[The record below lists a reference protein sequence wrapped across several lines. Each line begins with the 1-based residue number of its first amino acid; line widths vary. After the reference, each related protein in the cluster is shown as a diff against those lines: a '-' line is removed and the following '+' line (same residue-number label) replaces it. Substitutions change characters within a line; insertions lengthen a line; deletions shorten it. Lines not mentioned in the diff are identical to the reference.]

1 MAEFWQVPYRTPRQP
16 LLARNVVVT
25 SQPLAAQAGLR
36 MLQEGGNAVDAAVAA
51 AITLTV
57 VEPTGNGVG
66 SDAFA
71 QVWDGTQLQGINGSG
86 RSPAAWSAEHFSRYE
101 SMPLLGWDA
110 VTVPGAVSVWAA
122 LSRRFGVLPFAT
134 LFRTAIEY
142 ARQGFPV
149 APITAHRWRETAA
162 TFREFPEFCRVFLPG
177 GAPPSPGDL
186 VRFPELA
193 ETLEELAA
201 TDGESL
207 YRGSLAERICRCA
220 EQQGGLLSSDDLA
233 GHQPLWV
240 SPLAID
246 YRGYTLHE
254 LPPNGQGLAAL
265 LALGILERF
274 DLAGE
279 PVDSAGSVHLQAEA
293 MKLAFADV
301 FNYLAD
307 PQAMRIDG
315 SLLLDP
321 AYLDERARL
330 IDRWQASFPGPGLPA
345 EPGTVYLAAA
355 DERGMMVSLIQSN
368 YFGFGSGI
376 VVPGTGISLHNRGA
390 GFTLET
396 GHPNQVAGGKRPFHT
411 IIPAFVT
418 KAGRPF
424 MAFGVMGAHMQAQGH
439 VQMMT
444 RTFDY
449 RQHPQA
455 ASDAPRWQVNHD
467 LSLSIEDGFA
477 LDVAEQ
483 LARRG
488 HRIVSGVPTH
498 VFGGAQLIRR
508 MEDGWYLAGS
518 DHRKDGQAVGF

>member
-1 MAEFWQVPYRTPRQP
+1 MADFWQIPYRTPRQP
-16 LLARNVVVT
+16 LLARNVVAT

-66 SDAFA
+66 SDAFV
-71 QVWDGTQLQGINGSG
+71 QVWDGTQLHGINGSG
-86 RSPAAWSAEHFSRYE
+86 RSPAAWSAEHFSRYDT
-101 SMPLLGWDA
+101 MPLLGWDA

-122 LSRRFGVLPFAT
+122 LSKRFGVLPFAT
-134 LFRTAIEY
+134 LFRAGIDY

-149 APITAHRWRETAA
+149 APITAHRWREMAD

-177 GAPPSPGDL
+177 GSPPSPGTL

-193 ETLEELAA
+193 ETLEELAL
-201 TDGESL
+201 TDGESF
-207 YRGSLAERICRCA
+207 YRGALAERICRCA
-220 EQQGGLLSSDDLA
+220 NEQGGLLSNDDLA

-254 LPPNGQGLAAL
+254 LPPNGQGVAAL
-265 LALGILERF
+265 LALGLLERF
-274 DLAGE
+274 DLAAE
-279 PVDSAGSVHLQAEA
+279 PVDSPGSIHLQAEA

-301 FNYLAD
+301 FQHLAD
-307 PQAMRIDG
+307 PRAMRIDG
-315 SLLLDP
+315 SILLDP

-330 IDRWQASFPGPGLPA
+330 IDPRRASFPEPGLPA

-355 DERGMMVSLIQSN
+355 DDRGMMVSLIQSN

-418 KAGRPF
+418 KAGRPV

-467 LSLSIEDGFA
+467 LSLSLEDGFPIA
-477 LDVAEQ
+477 VAEQ

-488 HRIVSGVPTH
+488 HRIISDVPTH

>member
-1 MAEFWQVPYRTPRQP
+1 MDDCWHNPYRTVRQP
-16 LLARNVVVT
+16 VPAANMVAT

-36 MLQEGGNAVDAAVAA
+36 MLQEGGNAVDAALAA

-57 VEPTGNGVG
+57 VEPTGNGIG
-66 SDAFA
+66 GDGFA
-71 QVWDGTQLQGINGSG
+71 QVWDGTRLHGINGSG
-86 RSPAAWSAEHFSRYE
+86 RSPAAWTPERFAGCA

-122 LSRRFGVLPFAT
+122 LSQRFGVLPFAA
-134 LFRTAIEY
+134 LFRAAIGY
-142 ARQGFPV
+142 ARTGFAV
-149 APITAHRWRETAA
+149 APITAARWREMADDL
-162 TFREFPEFCRVFLPG
+162 RHFPEFCRVFLPG
-177 GAPPSPGDL
+177 GTPPSPGTV

-201 TDGESL
+201 TGGESL
-207 YRGSLAERICRCA
+207 YRGGLAERISRCA
-220 EQQGGLLSSDDLA
+220 EEQGGLLSSGDLA

-279 PVDSAGSVHLQAEA
+279 SVDSAGSVHLQAEA
-293 MKLAFADV
+293 LKLAFADV
-301 FNYLAD
+301 FHHLGD
-307 PQAMRIDG
+307 PEAMRIEG
-315 SLLLDP
+315 SALLDP
-321 AYLDERARL
+321 AYLDQRARL
-330 IDRWQASFPGPGLPA
+330 IDRRQASFPGPGLPA

-355 DERGMMVSLIQSN
+355 DESGMMVSLIQSN

-376 VVPGTGISLHNRGA
+376 VVPGTGISLQGRGA
-390 GFTLET
+390 GFSLEP
-396 GHPNQVAGGKRPFHT
+396 GHPNEVAGGKRPFHT

-418 KAGRPF
+418 KKGQPV

-444 RTFDY
+444 RSFDY
-449 RQHPQA
+449 RQNPQA

-467 LSLSIEDGFA
+467 LSLSVEDGFSPDA
-477 LDVAEQ
+477 AGQ
-483 LARRG
+483 LSRRG
-488 HRIVSGVPTH
+488 HRVVGGVPAH
-498 VFGGAQLIRR
+498 AFGGAQLIRR
-508 MEDGWYLAGS
+508 MNNGWYLAGS
-518 DHRKDGQAVGF
+518 DHRKDGQAAGF